1 MQEVANALVKILLR
15 SRLPGSAQSI
25 AYELYP
31 GDEPIAAP
39 HLTANVY
46 NSEWKTGV
54 IGTSSMG
61 HQFFSFESAGSSPRR
76 ILYTFDLPKNE
87 KDRRALKLVVAEG
100 GVDLKNIKKK
110 VLGKFEAYWSTASKR
125 MVSQPAEM

>member
-1 MQEVANALVKILLR
+1 MLLR

-31 GDEPIAAP
+31 GDEPVVAP
-39 HLTANVY
+39 HLTSNVY

-61 HQFFSFESAGSSPRR
+61 HLLFSFESAGSSPRR

-87 KDRRALKLVVAEG
+87 KNRRALKEAVAEG

>member
-1 MQEVANALVKILLR
+1 
-15 SRLPGSAQSI
+15 
-25 AYELYP
+25 
-31 GDEPIAAP
+31 
-39 HLTANVY
+39 
-46 NSEWKTGV
+46 
-54 IGTSSMG
+54 MG
-61 HQFFSFESAGSSPRR
+61 HLFFSFESAGSSPRR

-87 KDRRALKLVVAEG
+87 KNRRALKEVVAEG

>member
-1 MQEVANALVKILLR
+1 
-15 SRLPGSAQSI
+15 
-25 AYELYP
+25 
-31 GDEPIAAP
+31 
-39 HLTANVY
+39 
-46 NSEWKTGV
+46 
-54 IGTSSMG
+54 MG
-61 HQFFSFESAGSSPRR
+61 HLFFSFESTGSSPRR

-87 KDRRALKLVVAEG
+87 KDRRALKVVAAEG